1 MNSVDNA
8 NFFDMTYK
16 SVLDALPCY
25 LTIQDANLNILF
37 VNETFKKDFGNG
49 IGQPCYEVF
58 KDYEHQCKKCPVQ
71 KTFKNKK
78 VNIAEETIRFGDG
91 TVNQMIVY
99 TAPLFDVAGN
109 VTSVIKMLTNVDVI
123 KKVQKELVTLGQSV
137 AVLTHDMKNMLEGL
151 EGGVYV
157 VDEAF
162 KDRDMELAD
171 KGWGILKKNV
181 SELSRVTQNI
191 LYSAKK
197 RAPKFRRKKPN
208 EVAMQVMDM
217 FRDKANAMNIQLA
230 CQLNP
235 SLPSTT
241 MDASSIKRM
250 LNNLIWNAL
259 EACDKKAGGGFRQIN
274 VRADFY
280 NSNHYMF
287 EIEDNADGM
296 GDEAQANLFQEFFST
311 KGASGT
317 GLGLMVV
324 DRIARNHKGKIEVL
338 TKKGTGSMFRIILPI
353 SAASG

>member
-1 MNSVDNA
+1 MNSVDKA
-8 NFFDMTYK
+8 NFFDLTYK

-25 LTIQDANLNILF
+25 LTVQDSDLNILF
-37 VNETFKKDFGNG
+37 VNQTFIRDFGNG
-49 IGQPCYEVF
+49 VGQPCYEVF

-71 KTFKNKK
+71 MTFKNKQ
-78 VNIAEETIRFGDG
+78 VNIAEETIRFSDG

-123 KKVQKELVTLGQSV
+123 KEVHKELVTLGQSV

-162 KDRDMELAD
+162 KDRDMDLAD

-191 LYSAKK
+191 LYSSKK
-197 RAPKFRRKKPN
+197 RTPKFRQSKPN
-208 EVAMQVMDM
+208 EVALQVMDM
-217 FRDKANAMNIQLA
+217 FRDKANAMQVQLA
-230 CQLNP
+230 SQLNP
-235 SLPSTT
+235 SLPSSV
-241 MDASSIKRM
+241 MDASSIKR
-250 LNNLIWNAL
+250 LLSNLIWNAL
-259 EACDKKAGGGFRQIN
+259 EACDKKKGGGFRQVN

-280 NSNHYMF
+280 NNNNYMF

-296 GDEAQANLFQEFFST
+296 DDAAQENLFQEFFST
-311 KGASGT
+311 KGSSGT

-324 DRIARNHKGKIEVL
+324 DRIVRNHKGKIEVL

-353 SAASG
+353 ATNGV